1 MEIMSICLD
10 FFIGFSWCRRF
21 GLARPEKRTWVLAC
35 HMIRLMYRLP
45 GSAADLPPFTSTT
58 SSTRSSGSAP
68 TLRHRVDKASCLSQ
82 DFTVMTFV
90 LDHVINR
97 QRGWLAGITRPLI
110 VVIVNSCQGGGGGGG
125 GAAANYGPPDL
136 ETCVCACVCVGQHEH
151 AHEHEL
157 LGLLYLFTFQL
168 GFKHW

>member
-1 MEIMSICLD
+1 MEIMSIRLD
-10 FFIGFSWCRRF
+10 FFIGFSRCRRF
-21 GLARPEKRTWVLAC
+21 GSARPEKRTWVLAC

-45 GSAADLPPFTSTT
+45 GSAADPPPAHSTSTST
-58 SSTRSSGSAP
+58 SNTSSSGSAP

-110 VVIVNSCQGGGGGGG
+110 VVIVNSCRGGGGGGG
-125 GAAANYGPPDL
+125 VGGRAAKLWTA
-136 ETCVCACVCVGQHEH
+136 
-151 AHEHEL
+151 
-157 LGLLYLFTFQL
+157 
-168 GFKHW
+168 